1 MASSVAGV
9 LSEADALIEQGQWQQ
24 ALDLLAESNREQPRA
39 SLQQGM
45 LDLRLRAG
53 RERPGRPPAAALA
66 APVQPP
72 GLARGEIPEIPVTEL
87 SAQRLYDAIHGCGAA
102 IVRQL
107 VDTERSAQLRE
118 LVDRVVAARE
128 QPDRAPPRE
137 DAAAWYAR
145 SAEVRG
151 APARFFASP
160 GESVSASSSI
170 WVADSPRVA
179 CELLDLYASLGL
191 PDLLQAYFGEPARL
205 SVKKWV
211 LRKIAPDNVAEA
223 GWHQDGRFL
232 GEDIQTVNMWL
243 ALSDCGGA
251 APAPGLDIVVN
262 GQREIYPTGTAGAV
276 FDWTVGPELVA
287 TVAAECGVAQPR
299 FAAGD
304 ALFFDHYNLHRT
316 AFAPHHTAVR
326 YAIESWFFAASTAP
340 LKQQPI
346 LL

>member
-1 MASSVAGV
+1 M
-9 LSEADALIEQGQWQQ
+9 ADAAAATLQAADSLIERCQWQE
-24 ALDLLAESNREQPRA
+24 ALDLLQVANRERPQA
-39 SLQQGM
+39 TLQQAM
-45 LDLRLRAG
+45 LDLRIRAG
-53 RERPGRPPAAALA
+53 RELPENLPRPALA
-66 APVQPP
+66 SVVEPP
-72 GLARGEIPEIPVTEL
+72 MPAKGDIPEIPVSEL

-102 IVRQL
+102 IVRGL
-107 VDTERSAQLRE
+107 VDPDRAALLRT
-118 LVDRVVAARE
+118 LIDRVVAARE
-128 QPDRAPPRE
+128 QPDRSPPCE
-137 DAAAWYAR
+137 DAAAWYVR

-151 APARFFASP
+151 APARFFANP
-160 GESVSASSSI
+160 GEPITPSSSI

-179 CELLDLYASLGL
+179 CELLDLYASLAL
-191 PDLLQAYFGEPARL
+191 PCLLQTFFGEPARL

-211 LRKIAPDNVAEA
+211 LRKVAPDNGAEA

-232 GEDIQTVNMWL
+232 GENIQTVNMWL
-243 ALSDCGGA
+243 ALSDCGGP

-276 FDWTVGPELVA
+276 FDWTVAPDIVA
-287 TVAAECGVAQPR
+287 TVAADAGISQPR

-316 AFAPHHTAVR
+316 AFAPDHSAVR

-340 LKQQPI
+340 MKQQPI